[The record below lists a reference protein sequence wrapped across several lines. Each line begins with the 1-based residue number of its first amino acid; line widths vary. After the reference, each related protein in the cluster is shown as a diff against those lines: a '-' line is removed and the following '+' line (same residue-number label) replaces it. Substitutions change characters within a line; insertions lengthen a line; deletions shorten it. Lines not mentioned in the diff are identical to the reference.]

1 MRQLVSSFVIKI
13 QVSSSAGE
21 SKDVKNAS
29 WVQKYIEGHRLAFG
43 VLNTNSI
50 KLKSVANKTCQI
62 SFSDEKDS
70 HAGLIISRVSTP
82 WHLINVQD
90 EKTSRWEK
98 IANSCNFF

>member
-70 HAGLIISRVSTP
+70 HAGLIISIVSSP
-82 WHLINVQD
+82 RKVMFIFNFDSLMVYL
-90 EKTSRWEK
+90 TSSDTK
-98 IANSCNFF
+98 